1 VHLVQ
6 IKVSE
11 MKNIVLIGFMG
22 VGKGSVA
29 REVIKHSDYIAI
41 DTDDLIESMENR
53 KIKAIFAAEGEKY
66 FRKLEKS
73 IAKWLE
79 TSVKNTLIST
89 GGGFY
94 KQENLKKIGT
104 IVLLDSPFDAII
116 KRIKEHPN
124 AVKKLKKRPLLAD
137 LKAAKKLYDI
147 RRPEYLKLAD
157 IVIDVTDKSAK
168 ECSKELLKK
177 VKKHA

>member
-1 VHLVQ
+1 
-6 IKVSE
+6 
-11 MKNIVLIGFMG
+11 MRTNNIILIGFMG

-29 REVIKHSDYIAI
+29 REVIRDSKYMTI
-41 DTDDLIESMENR
+41 DTDDLIESMENK
-53 KIKAIFAAEGEKY
+53 KIKTIFAEKGEAY
-66 FRKLEKS
+66 FRNLEKKV
-73 IAKWLE
+73 AQWLE
-79 TSVKNTLIST
+79 LSVQNTLIST

-94 KQENLKKIGT
+94 KQINLKKIGI

-124 AVKKLKKRPLLAD
+124 AAKKLKKRPLLAD
-137 LKAAKKLYDI
+137 LKKAKELYDA

-157 IVIDVTDKSAK
+157 IVIDVTNKTP
-168 ECSKELLKK
+168 EVCSKELLKK

>member
-1 VHLVQ
+1 MQ
-6 IKVSE
+6 GIE

-29 REVIKHSDYIAI
+29 REVVHHSDYIAI

-53 KIKAIFAAEGEKY
+53 KIKNIFQEEGEEY
-66 FRKLEKS
+66 FRKLENN

-79 TSVKNTLIST
+79 NSVQNTLIST

-94 KQENLKKIGT
+94 KQNNLKKIGI

-116 KRIKEHPN
+116 KRIKAHPN
-124 AVKKLKKRPLLAD
+124 AARKLKKRPLLSD
-137 LKAAKKLYDI
+137 LQEAKRLYDA
-147 RRPEYLKLAD
+147 RRPEYLKVAD
-157 IVIDVTDKSAK
+157 VVIDVTDKSAE

-177 VKKHA
+177 VRKHA

>member
-1 VHLVQ
+1 V
-6 IKVSE
+6 
-11 MKNIVLIGFMG
+11 KNIILIGFMG

-29 REVIKHSDYIAI
+29 REVVKNSKYIAI

-53 KIKAIFAAEGEKY
+53 KIKTVFEREGEAY
-66 FRKLEKS
+66 FRNLEKNV
-73 IAKWLE
+73 AKWLE

-94 KQENLKKIGT
+94 KQKNIKKIGI

-124 AVKKLKKRPLLAD
+124 AARKLKKRPLLAD
-137 LKAAKKLYDI
+137 LKQAKKLYNE

-157 IVIDVTDKSAK
+157 VVIDVTQKSAE
-168 ECSKELLKK
+168 ECSKELLTK
-177 VKKHA
+177 VKKYV